1 MAPPWAP
8 RQRDEYSVEL
18 SLPRHNVSSRWIRCG
33 QGILQCKYGVGLDLQ
48 LRCGLTSC
56 QKSKRWEVVSR
67 RCCTPSARP
76 TDGHKGNSTASR
88 TSRLT
93 TILAPRLPVA
103 RHGQALRT
111 YFSEGQLG
119 APSSFRR
126 AEALTPL
133 DLWPTAQHASNCLPL
148 QSATPD
154 TGKGDLSG
162 PCVFPG
168 SSFYGRLNPPPAP
181 HTDRPT
187 SPSSH
192 PDKSLVLPKFPKIP
206 DPGEFL
212 VHASRGTCHMA
223 PTRVKHAIA
232 PCMPARNPRPRR
244 VYSPRIAH
252 SAARATGRTQA

>member
-1 MAPPWAP
+1 MK
-8 RQRDEYSVEL
+8 
-18 SLPRHNVSSRWIRCG
+18 SSKI
-33 QGILQCKYGVGLDLQ
+33 
-48 LRCGLTSC
+48 TSC
-56 QKSKRWEVVSR
+56 QKAKDGKLSAGGAAPPRPVRRMATRVTARRAAPPGSR
-67 RCCTPSARP
+67 QYWP
-76 TDGHKGNSTASR
+76 
-88 TSRLT
+88 
-93 TILAPRLPVA
+93 PRLSVD

-111 YFSEGQLG
+111 YLSEGQLG

-192 PDKSLVLPKFPKIP
+192 PDKSLVLPKFPKIHVP
-206 DPGEFL
+206 HGAHKSEARYSSL
-212 VHASRGTCHMA
+212 HARTE
-223 PTRVKHAIA
+223 
-232 PCMPARNPRPRR
+232 
-244 VYSPRIAH
+244 SPP
-252 SAARATGRTQA
+252 QASF